1 LESGTSGSGHLG
13 SGSGNSGTGNGY
25 RVFCLGLR
33 VDTVFL
39 EKQVKR
45 GSREAADE
53 KQSVIG
59 RLKEEENDQHD
70 SQMVKRT
77 QPDSRPNGQDDRP
90 MVNQEI
96 DR

>member
-1 LESGTSGSGHLG
+1 
-13 SGSGNSGTGNGY
+13 
-25 RVFCLGLR
+25 
-33 VDTVFL
+33 L
-39 EKQVKR
+39 EKQVKK

-77 QPDSRPNGQDDRP
+77 QPNSRPNGQDDRP

-96 DR
+96 DRRGKREGSNQRNTPDGKYNGGESVYD